1 MLEPSAASDKRA
13 RSAAVLKH
21 QRGPGDGDV
30 PKSVVHGRMLLLTPA
45 NMVPTPLACSRVRGP
60 MRAGG
65 ILIPAPAAAHTPACQ
80 AAHTTPTGSARKCTL
95 WTTAQAPAIRDC
107 VRSALRRPAAHRRVR
122 SPGTNQVASQPS
134 NRPGAGH
141 HAHAHPGASTCVP
154 CVPRATGIAPHPLRP
169 PRFARFNAT
178 TRQQGAPAPCA
189 AADACARGERRTP
202 HTCYLDVRHS
212 AVDRVRCG

>member
-65 ILIPAPAAAHTPACQ
+65 ILIPAPAAAHTRMSGRTH
-80 AAHTTPTGSARKCTL
+80 HTHRLRKKM
-95 WTTAQAPAIRDC
+95 
-107 VRSALRRPAAHRRVR
+107 H
-122 SPGTNQVASQPS
+122 
-134 NRPGAGH
+134 
-141 HAHAHPGASTCVP
+141 
-154 CVPRATGIAPHPLRP
+154 
-169 PRFARFNAT
+169 
-178 TRQQGAPAPCA
+178 
-189 AADACARGERRTP
+189 
-202 HTCYLDVRHS
+202 
-212 AVDRVRCG
+212 AVDYSAGACHPRLRA